1 MSNEMVVGDQFY
13 CRRLL
18 SVALGLWKKQIVEG
32 NEIEESSMEKAEMYY
47 KLRFFNRW
55 YQRNTFKIQIK
66 YSFAK
71 GKLFYHLLLKLRFL
85 RKWKRN
91 ARKYLISSRRVNR
104 TLENYLQQK
113 KIAVLQKFFSHWD
126 SRTVARLD
134 LVSRQRKI
142 FKRELY
148 ESFVQLRR
156 YNERIQREN
165 EKITKFRR
173 KTYPNLK
180 QLQVLGNLKYFCVYS
195 FLNCFFSSSFFFVS
209 KRKTAEES
217 SKAQRISGI
226 NHLLSVMAPKK
237 SVKALF
243 NCLDFQNG
251 FESFKRSKAI

>member
-1 MSNEMVVGDQFY
+1 MKRFPFFYLCATNSKGLRPNSASLKSNFFFPMMEDSNESVVGDQFY

-71 GKLFYHLLLKLRFL
+71 GKLFYLLLLKLRYL
-85 RKWKRN
+85 RKWKRI

-113 KIAVLQKFFSHWD
+113 KIVVLQMFFSHWD
-126 SRTVARLD
+126 SRTVALLD
-134 LVSRQRKI
+134 FVSRKRKI

-148 ESFVQLRR
+148 DSFLQLRQ
-156 YNERIQREN
+156 YKERIQREN
-165 EKITKFRR
+165 EKVTKFRR
-173 KTYPNLK
+173 KTYPMLK
-180 QLQVLGNLKYFCVYS
+180 QLQVLGKIELCFCLL
-195 FLNCFFSSSFFFVS
+195 FLELFFSWFE
-209 KRKTAEES
+209 RKTAEE
-217 SKAQRISGI
+217 
-226 NHLLSVMAPKK
+226 
-237 SVKALF
+237 
-243 NCLDFQNG
+243 C
-251 FESFKRSKAI
+251 